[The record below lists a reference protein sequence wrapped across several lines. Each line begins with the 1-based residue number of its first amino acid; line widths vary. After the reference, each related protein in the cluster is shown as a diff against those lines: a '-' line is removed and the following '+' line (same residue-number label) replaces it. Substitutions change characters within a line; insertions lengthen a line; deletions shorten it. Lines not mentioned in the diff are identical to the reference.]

1 MTPARV
7 RGCSRLPESELSPQ
21 RRSHR
26 WCVREGPRIG
36 APLLFAAIAATYAV
50 LGPQSRSRFL
60 VRIPARHAVMVETNA
75 AGNPHPWLTGAPLST
90 GPSRRSG
97 AAGRRVPVGRPGVVP
112 RPRRGPR
119 ISCRAYLETLRW
131 PDGVRCPRCDSAD
144 TARLEARKK
153 FYCRSCRY
161 HFSVT
166 SGTLFHNSHLPT
178 WKWFLTISLM
188 IQSEDGL
195 PANQLV
201 ELLGV
206 TYKTAW
212 FAEHRVRAALQDGRA
227 ASPPCPR
234 QTTRRAAARARVF
247 ARPLVGS
254 YQQLELKYL
263 PAYLAE
269 IAWRSES
276 RQNPYAFRD
285 TVLRLLGGDPLAYS
299 AARLGPRVS
308 RARPA
313 ELRSDDTRAAERRVA
328 SADRRGRSPC
338 GRCRPRRG

>member
-1 MTPARV
+1 M
-7 RGCSRLPESELSPQ
+7 
-21 RRSHR
+21 
-26 WCVREGPRIG
+26 
-36 APLLFAAIAATYAV
+36 
-50 LGPQSRSRFL
+50 
-60 VRIPARHAVMVETNA
+60 
-75 AGNPHPWLTGAPLST
+75 
-90 GPSRRSG
+90 
-97 AAGRRVPVGRPGVVP
+97 GRRGVVP

-119 ISCRAYLETLRW
+119 IAAAPTSRQLRW

-227 ASPPCPR
+227 VVAAVPGLDDGERRARPCL
-234 QTTRRAAARARVF
+234 RAAAR
-247 ARPLVGS
+247 G
-254 YQQLELKYL
+254 QL
-263 PAYLAE
+263 PAARAQVPAGLPGRDRLA
-269 IAWRSES
+269 
-276 RQNPYAFRD
+276 
-285 TVLRLLGGDPLAYS
+285 LREPPATRTPSATRCSACS
-299 AARLGPRVS
+299 AAIRSRTRSSSPAAGIPR
-308 RARPA
+308 RAR
-313 ELRSDDTRAAERRVA
+313 RSCCDDTRRQSAA
-328 SADRRGRSPC
+328 
-338 GRCRPRRG
+338 